1 MTDLLTQAEE
11 APVKATTGNVMIAL
25 RTRYAAPEFA
35 FFEEVGDSGSSSRVY
50 ADGVAINMWASRGY
64 AITGF
69 EVKVSR
75 SDWLRELKQPEKSEP
90 ILTKCDFW
98 YLVAPEEVY
107 VPDEVPPPW
116 GILAFKNG
124 KLFEKR
130 KAPKLEPKAITRAFV
145 AQMFR
150 RSHDREEKDIS
161 HRIAKA
167 LADDRATMTKR
178 IEEEVKRQTR
188 SLRDKCEKWDALLKE
203 IGEPNWTSDESIRQA
218 IKVVLRAGV
227 VGSYS
232 GISDLLQKMRWA
244 TKSLEEA
251 SAMFLPEE
259 TTLNSK
265 SAK

>member
-1 MTDLLTQAEE
+1 MTDLLTIEPE
-11 APVKATTGNVMIAL
+11 GTPVKATTGNVMIAL
-25 RTRYAAPEFA
+25 RTRYAAPEYA

-98 YLVAPEEVY
+98 YLVAPEDVY
-107 VPDEVPPPW
+107 VPDEVPSSW

-150 RSHDREEKDIS
+150 RSHAKEEKDIS
-161 HRIAKA
+161 NRVAKA
-167 LADDRATMTKR
+167 LADDRAAMTKR

-188 SLRDKCEKWDALLKE
+188 LLREKGDKWDNFLKE
-203 IGEPNWTSDESIRQA
+203 IGEPTWTSSEQVTEA
-218 IKVVLRAGV
+218 VKVVMKAGV
-227 VGSYS
+227 TGSYGGLS
-232 GISDLLQKMRWA
+232 ELLRKLRWA
-244 TKSLEEA
+244 SDAIEKAGTI
-251 SAMFLPEE
+251 FLSED
-259 TTLNSK
+259 TR
-265 SAK
+265 